1 MPSPSALDN
10 LTPEQRTTLDQEI
23 TRRNFAGYDGLVVWL
38 SEQGLEISRSSVA
51 RHGKNL
57 KRRLQQ
63 VKDATEGAR
72 LIAEASPDDAGIRTA
87 AVISL
92 VQSEMFNAMVSLQ
105 ELDEDTD
112 PIERIKLLKEA
123 TGSVLNLSRAAVNQK
138 KWELEIRGQERQQA
152 IDAMA
157 KTAKAEGVSEETI
170 NRIRTEVLG
179 FSA

>member
-1 MPSPSALDN
+1 MPAPSALDN
-10 LTPEQRTTLDQEI
+10 LTPEQRDELAREI
-23 TRRNFAGYDGLVVWL
+23 TRRNFKDYDGLVAWL
-38 SEQGLEISRSSVA
+38 SEQGLEISRSTVA

-72 LIAEASPDDAGIRTA
+72 LIAEASPDDAGIRNA

-112 PIERIKLLKEA
+112 PINRIMLLKEA
-123 TGSVLNLSRAAVNQK
+123 TTSVLNLSRAAVNQK
-138 KWELEIRGQERQQA
+138 KWELEIRGQERQKSL
-152 IDAMA
+152 DAMA

-179 FSA
+179 FA